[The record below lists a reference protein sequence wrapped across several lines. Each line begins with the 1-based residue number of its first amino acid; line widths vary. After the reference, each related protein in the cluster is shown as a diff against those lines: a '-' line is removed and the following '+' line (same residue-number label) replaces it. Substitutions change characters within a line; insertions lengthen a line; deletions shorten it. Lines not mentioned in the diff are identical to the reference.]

1 MANLKNVVYLSNED
15 YETLISTGTVTIDGV
30 TITYDEND
38 VYITPDQIAT
48 ATQDGLMSASDKIK
62 LDAIAS
68 GAEVNVQAD

>member
-15 YETLISTGTVTIDGV
+15 YETLISTGTVTIEGV

-48 ATQDGLMSASDKIK
+48 ATQDGLMSASDKLK
-62 LDAIAS
+62 LDSINGFYYEELS
-68 GAEVNVQAD
+68 